1 MTRIRYLSLEQ
12 VIRIHREMIQKF
24 GGIEGVRDH
33 KLLDSALNSPRQ
45 TFGGDDLYPTVIE
58 KAAILGFGIVS
69 NHPFLDGNK
78 RTGQHVMEAFLELN
92 GFVLESNVDE
102 DERLILDIAGGII
115 DKNAVQDWLRR
126 FARKRE

>member
-1 MTRIRYLSLEQ
+1 MTKIRYLSLAQ
-12 VIRIHREMIQKF
+12 VIRIHRVMIQKF
-24 GGIEGVRDH
+24 GGIEGVRDQ
-33 KLLDSALNSPRQ
+33 KLLDSALNSPKQ

-78 RTGQHVMEAFLELN
+78 RTGQHVMEVFLEFN

-102 DERLILDIAGGII
+102 DERLILDIAEGKI
-115 DKNAVQDWLRR
+115 DKIAVEDWLRR
-126 FARKRE
+126 CARKLE

>member
-24 GGIEGVRDH
+24 GGIEGVRDL

-78 RTGQHVMEAFLELN
+78 RTGHHVMEAFLELN

-102 DERLILDIAGGII
+102 DERLILDIAGGKI
-115 DKNAVQDWLRR
+115 DKIAVQDWVRR
-126 FARKRE
+126 YARKRE